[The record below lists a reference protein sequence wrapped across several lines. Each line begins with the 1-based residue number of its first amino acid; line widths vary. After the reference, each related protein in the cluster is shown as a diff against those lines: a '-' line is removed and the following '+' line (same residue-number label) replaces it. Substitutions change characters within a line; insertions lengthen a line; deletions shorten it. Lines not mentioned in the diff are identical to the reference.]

1 MEKYT
6 EAKSCISGA
15 DDLFK
20 FRVTEIMLIST
31 EYDAYVLEEDGQLAE
46 KIYHQFSDLSLPY
59 IPRIHWVASSEEAFE
74 TLKKIPIHLVI
85 SMSRANDMSSFDFER
100 TIHEVYPEIPIV
112 MLSYERLT
120 RFCWQSLNML
130 KISRTLLTIV
140 SLVYRQFYWLKIHQ
154 YITRKF
160 CLLYIRKYCH
170 KQGTWFYM
178 P

>member
-59 IPRIHWVASSEEAFE
+59 IPKIHWVASSEEAFE
-74 TLKKIPIHLVI
+74 TLKTIPIHLVI
-85 SMSRANDMSSFDFER
+85 SMSRTNDMSSFDFE
-100 TIHEVYPEIPIV
+100 
-112 MLSYERLT
+112 
-120 RFCWQSLNML
+120 
-130 KISRTLLTIV
+130 
-140 SLVYRQFYWLKIHQ
+140 
-154 YITRKF
+154 
-160 CLLYIRKYCH
+160 
-170 KQGTWFYM
+170 
-178 P
+178 